1 MQNKYLG
8 MSKALT
14 YRLADFIFNYYTRM
28 FSQFLHGSLQVDTLL
43 RQNINAVSLP
53 SLSAIVILNDT
64 ILWTGNFGKR
74 NSSDLHS
81 GPPNEY
87 TIYR

>member
-1 MQNKYLG
+1 MQIYVKCKVAVAEL
-8 MSKALT
+8 SA
-14 YRLADFIFNYYTRM
+14 FILNSRT
-28 FSQFLHGSLQVDTLL
+28 FSQFLPGSLQVDAVL
-43 RQNINAVSLP
+43 RQNINPVSLP
-53 SLSAIVILNDT
+53 ALSAIVILNDT

-74 NSSDLHS
+74 NSSDPHS